1 MKIGWATCWM
11 LVQVILLCGC
21 GEKGEVKSEERTSA
35 EVAPT
40 SSVPNEA
47 EKAIAE
53 IEKDFALSLPY
64 AATNW
69 SGCAAVAHGTAEK
82 IQKLPPALREPYGRK
97 MAQAI
102 LSVPIDHLPYYDR
115 SRTLYMMWI
124 MVEEIGRYKVG
135 WKFVWELRV
144 MRLRR
149 LREAIEHARKEK
161 NDWYNRSYITTV
173 SNNLS
178 GYSEFWEEK
187 LAYRASKSI
196 PPRDHAWM
204 VKEIP
209 EEEYLAIR
217 KRFEEFLGRPI
228 RSYEEIIRAKRER
241 DRQMNL
247 EEERRKAGPDPDPSD
262 VKVDIGNL

>member
-1 MKIGWATCWM
+1 MKIGWATCW
-11 LVQVILLCGC
+11 LLAQVILLCGC
-21 GEKGEVKSEERTSA
+21 GEKSEVESEGRTSA
-35 EVAPT
+35 GTAPT
-40 SSVPNEA
+40 SAVSNEV
-47 EKAIAE
+47 EMAIAE

-69 SGCAAVAHGTAEK
+69 SGCVAVAHGTVEK
-82 IQKLPPALREPYGRK
+82 ILKLPPALREPYERK

-115 SRTLYMMWI
+115 SRTLYMMWE
-124 MVEEIGRYKVG
+124 MVDEIGRHKVG

-144 MRLRR
+144 MRLMR
-149 LREAIEHARKEK
+149 LREAIENARREK

-173 SNNLS
+173 SNNLN

-187 LAYRASKSI
+187 LAYRVSKSI
-196 PPRDHAWM
+196 PPRDYSWM

-228 RSYEEIIRAKRER
+228 RSYEAIVHERRER
-241 DRQMNL
+241 DRRMNL
-247 EEERRKAGPDPDPSD
+247 EEESRKSGPGPDPSD

>member
-1 MKIGWATCWM
+1 MKIGWAICWI

-40 SSVPNEA
+40 SSVPDEV

-53 IEKDFALSLPY
+53 IEKDFASVLPH
-64 AATNW
+64 AVTNW
-69 SGCAAVAHGTAEK
+69 VGAVALAHGTAEK

-115 SRTLYMMWI
+115 SRSLDMMWD
-124 MVEEIGRYKVG
+124 MESEIGRYKVG
-135 WKFVWELRV
+135 WQFVWELRV

-149 LREAIEHARKEK
+149 LREAIEYARKEK
-161 NDWYNRSYITTV
+161 NDWSNRGFIKFV
-173 SNNLS
+173 SGNLD

-187 LAYRASKSI
+187 LAYRVSESI
-196 PPRDHAWM
+196 LPRDYAWM

-228 RSYEEIIRAKRER
+228 RTYEEIVRARRER

-247 EEERRKAGPDPDPSD
+247 EEERRKARLGPDPSD

>member
-1 MKIGWATCWM
+1 MKVVWATCWI

-21 GEKGEVKSEERTSA
+21 GENGEVESEEHTSA
-35 EVAPT
+35 EVSPT
-40 SSVPNEA
+40 SSVPNEV

-69 SGCAAVAHGTAEK
+69 SGCAAVAHGTVEK
-82 IQKLPPALREPYGRK
+82 ILKLPPALREPYGRK

-102 LSVPIDHLPYYDR
+102 LSVPIDHLPYSDR
-115 SRTLYMMWI
+115 SRTLYLRGI

-144 MRLRR
+144 MRLKR

-161 NDWYNRSYITTV
+161 NDWSNRGYIKFV
-173 SNNLS
+173 SGNLD

-187 LAYRASKSI
+187 LAYRVSESI
-196 PPRDHAWM
+196 LPRDHAWM

-217 KRFEEFLGRPI
+217 KKFEEFLGRPI
-228 RSYEEIIRAKRER
+228 RTYEEIVRARRER
-241 DRQMNL
+241 DRQMDL
-247 EEERRKAGPDPDPSD
+247 EEERRKAGPGPDPSD
-262 VKVDIGNL
+262 VKVDIGDL

>member
-1 MKIGWATCWM
+1 MKIGWATCWI

-21 GEKGEVKSEERTSA
+21 GEKGEVESDGRTSA

-40 SSVPNEA
+40 SSASNEV

-69 SGCAAVAHGTAEK
+69 SGCAAVAHGTVEK
-82 IQKLPPALREPYGRK
+82 ILKLPPALREPYERK

-115 SRTLYMMWI
+115 SRTLYMMWE
-124 MVEEIGRYKVG
+124 MVDEIGRHKVG

-149 LREAIEHARKEK
+149 LREAIEQARKEK
-161 NDWYNRSYITTV
+161 NDWNNRSYITYV
-173 SNNLS
+173 SGNLN
-178 GYSEFWEEK
+178 GYSEFWEKK
-187 LAYRASKSI
+187 LAYRVSNAI
-196 PPRDHAWM
+196 PPRDYAWM

-228 RSYEEIIRAKRER
+228 RSYEEIIRAQRER
-241 DRQMNL
+241 DRQRKL
-247 EEERRKAGPDPDPSD
+247 ERERSPTDSD

>member
-1 MKIGWATCWM
+1 MKIGWATCWI

-40 SSVPNEA
+40 SSVPSEV

-69 SGCAAVAHGTAEK
+69 SGCAAVAHGTVEK
-82 IQKLPPALREPYGRK
+82 ILKLPPALREPYERK

-102 LSVPIDHLPYYDR
+102 LSVPIDHLSYYDR
-115 SRTLYMMWI
+115 SRSLDSMWD
-124 MVEEIGRYKVG
+124 MESEIGRLKVG
-135 WKFVWELRV
+135 WKFVWELRI

-161 NDWYNRSYITTV
+161 DDWSNRGYIKFV
-173 SNNLS
+173 SGNLD
-178 GYSEFWEEK
+178 GYSEFWEKE
-187 LAYRASKSI
+187 LAYRVSKSI

-204 VKEIP
+204 VKKIP

-217 KRFEEFLGRPI
+217 KRFEDFLGRPI
-228 RSYEEIIRAKRER
+228 RSYEEIIRAQRER

-247 EEERRKAGPDPDPSD
+247 EEERRKAGPGPDPSD

>member
-1 MKIGWATCWM
+1 MKIGWATCWI

-97 MAQAI
+97 MAQAMGREPTEEELALELGVHAQDVRKLRAMATRPVSLQKPVGDEDDACI
-102 LSVPIDHLPYYDR
+102 ADFLADTSSADPSKATEQNLMREELSAVLDTLGTRERQVLDYRYGLTDGNC
-115 SRTLYMMWI
+115 RTL
-124 MVEEIGRYKVG
+124 EEVGRLFNVTRERVRQIEAKA
-135 WKFVWELRV
+135 LR
-144 MRLRR
+144 MLRHPSRMRR
-149 LREAIEHARKEK
+149 LRDIQP
-161 NDWYNRSYITTV
+161 RS
-173 SNNLS
+173 
-178 GYSEFWEEK
+178 
-187 LAYRASKSI
+187 A
-196 PPRDHAWM
+196 
-204 VKEIP
+204 
-209 EEEYLAIR
+209 
-217 KRFEEFLGRPI
+217 
-228 RSYEEIIRAKRER
+228 
-241 DRQMNL
+241 
-247 EEERRKAGPDPDPSD
+247 
-262 VKVDIGNL
+262 

>member
-1 MKIGWATCWM
+1 M
-11 LVQVILLCGC
+11 
-21 GEKGEVKSEERTSA
+21 ESEGRTSA
-35 EVAPT
+35 GTAPT
-40 SSVPNEA
+40 SAVSNEV
-47 EKAIAE
+47 EMAIAD

-69 SGCAAVAHGTAEK
+69 SGCAAVAHGTVEK
-82 IQKLPPALREPYGRK
+82 ILKLPPALREPYERK

-115 SRTLYMMWI
+115 SRTLYMMWE
-124 MVEEIGRYKVG
+124 MVDEIGRHKVG

-144 MRLRR
+144 MRLMR
-149 LREAIEHARKEK
+149 LREEIEHARREK

-173 SNNLS
+173 SNNLN

-187 LAYRASKSI
+187 LAYRVSKSI

-209 EEEYLAIR
+209 DEEYLAIR
-217 KRFEEFLGRPI
+217 KRFEEFLGHPI
-228 RSYEEIIRAKRER
+228 RSYEAIVHERRER
-241 DRQMNL
+241 DRRMNL
-247 EEERRKAGPDPDPSD
+247 EEESRNSGPGPDPSD